1 MIVPLLTLGAF
12 WYLSNMTGRNATPWT
27 RAQLEVSSRAE
38 REGIDNTIP
47 SNLFTR
53 AAGLGVVAG
62 RLEAAGLRVTS
73 GFRSLALTNAIYAAM
88 SKASVDEGGPPVVKP
103 YTGPGAHGDC
113 RALDLGGKPGKDTPG
128 ELADLETRV
137 RDLPGVREGFSY
149 ALAEGDHLH
158 IVFNGAWLETLA
170 HLNPEW
176 QGNA

>member
-1 MIVPLLTLGAF
+1 MILPLLTLGAF

-27 RAQLEVSSRAE
+27 RAQLEVSSRAS
-38 REGIDNTIP
+38 RDGIDNSIP

-73 GFRSLALTNAIYAAM
+73 GFRSLALTDAIYAAM
-88 SKASVDEGGPPVVKP
+88 GKAKP
-103 YTGPGAHGDC
+103 YTGPGAHGEC

-128 ELADLETRV
+128 ELAELEARV